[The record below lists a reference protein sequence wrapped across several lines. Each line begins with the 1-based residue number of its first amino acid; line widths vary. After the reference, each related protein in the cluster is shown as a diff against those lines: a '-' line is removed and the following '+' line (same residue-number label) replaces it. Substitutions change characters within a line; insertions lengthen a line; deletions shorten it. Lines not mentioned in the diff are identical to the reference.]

1 MEELLIVEDDVLL
14 KEGISY
20 ALRREGYLVYEA
32 GSLKEARQ
40 ALKNRVKLVIL
51 DLNLPDGDGRE
62 LLSQLRAGVDLPVL
76 VLTARDSEEDVV
88 ESFDLG
94 CDDYMTKPFSTAI
107 LLKHVKAVLRRTRGQ
122 ERDVYYHENLIYN
135 FSCKELRNR
144 GQTVNLTATECR
156 LLEAFLQ
163 NPNQVLTRELLLE
176 KVWDAYENYV
186 DEKTLNVNVRRLREK
201 VEEDP
206 RHPVYIVT
214 VFGIGYK
221 WSENH
226 D

>member
-1 MEELLIVEDDVLL
+1 MEEILVVEDDDFLR
-14 KEGISY
+14 EGIAY
-20 ALRREGYLVYEA
+20 ALRREKYLVYEA
-32 GSLKEARQ
+32 GSLREAKQ
-40 ALKNRVKLVIL
+40 ALKGNVRLVIL

-62 LLSQLRAGVDLPVL
+62 LLGQLRAGGELPVV

-88 ESFDLG
+88 ETFDLG

-107 LLKHVKAVLRRTRGQ
+107 LLKHIKAVLKRSGGQ
-122 ERDVYYHENLIYN
+122 ESNVYYHGNLTYH
-135 FSCKELRNR
+135 FPQRELRKK
-144 GQTVNLTATECR
+144 GEVINLTATERR
-156 LLEAFLQ
+156 LLEVFLQ

-176 KVWDAYENYV
+176 KVWDTYENYV
-186 DEKTLNVNVRRLREK
+186 DEKTLNVNIRRLREK
-201 VEEDP
+201 VEEDS

-221 WSENH
+221 WSDNH